1 MGEVGGEFMD
11 SPINGTGGINIDNGG
26 GGGVLEIH
34 SSPQL
39 DRLT

>member
-26 GGGVLEIH
+26 GGGREGGGRDGESTL
-34 SSPQL
+34 
-39 DRLT
+39 